1 MNKSLGRKQWQPRV
15 WLGCWLAVLPL
26 LAGGCSPPATT
37 ISGVVTLD
45 AQPLANASLDLFPV
59 AGDGQSAGAVTD
71 DQGQFRAVVSP
82 TRLAV
87 TVTAVEVIGQ
97 KKNTDPAFP
106 DIEMVDV
113 VRQVVPL
120 RYTQRHTTPLAVE
133 PEAEKNTTVNF
144 ELRSSDS
151 R

>member
-1 MNKSLGRKQWQPRV
+1 MLSHWQMPAFIPFQ
-15 WLGCWLAVLPL
+15 WLA
-26 LAGGCSPPATT
+26 T
-37 ISGVVTLD
+37 
-45 AQPLANASLDLFPV
+45 ASLPE
-59 AGDGQSAGAVTD
+59 
-71 DQGQFRAVVSP
+71 RSP
-82 TRLAV
+82 TTRGNSGPWFHRHVWQLPSRRWK
-87 TVTAVEVIGQ
+87 VEVIGQ
-97 KKNTDPAFP
+97 KKNTGPAFP